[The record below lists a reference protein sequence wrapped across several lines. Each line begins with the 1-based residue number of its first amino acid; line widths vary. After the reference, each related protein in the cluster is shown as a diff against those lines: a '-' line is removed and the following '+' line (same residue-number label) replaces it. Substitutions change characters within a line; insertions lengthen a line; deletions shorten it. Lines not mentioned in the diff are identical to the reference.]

1 MAAPVYNADF
11 FFKANQILN
20 PIFYDELNRIIT
32 DPTFYEKDSIQ
43 PHIRSVSYYSEVVL
57 VPIPSKTDRPAFE
70 VRVVKS
76 DSEINEENES
86 AKRINNNAYFLN
98 TNSINYE
105 ELLSQLKKKYRT
117 TNGPPPENPMN
128 VPSNIGSHLRLIELK
143 KQLIN
148 YKKIL
153 ERTLKK
159 PLKDETFENLFTMN
173 LKKSFYEDPL
183 STLKEIAKVYPNL
196 ELNKLEVYS
205 SPEEIQKRI
214 DDIDEDRSKYLKLVE
229 KNKEEIA
236 KFTAIVNKNGTKKR
250 IRLALMGGKHKRRS
264 NKKSRRVRK
273 Q

>member
-1 MAAPVYNADF
+1 MAAPEYSADF

-70 VRVVKS
+70 VRVVES
-76 DSEINEENES
+76 HSEINEENES
-86 AKRINNNAYFLN
+86 AKRINNNEYFLN
-98 TNSINYE
+98 TNSLNYE

-128 VPSNIGSHLRLIELK
+128 VPSNIGNHLRLIKLK
-143 KQLIN
+143 TQLIN
-148 YKKIL
+148 YKKVL
-153 ERTLKK
+153 ERVLAKN
-159 PLKDETFENLFTMN
+159 LKDEQFENLFTMN

-183 STLKEIAKVYPNL
+183 STLKNIAKVYPNL
-196 ELNKLEVYS
+196 ELNKLEVYR

-236 KFTAIVNKNGTKKR
+236 KFTAVVNKNGTRKR
-250 IRLALMGGKHKRRS
+250 IRLAPMGGKRRL
-264 NKKSRRVRK
+264 NKKSRRNRK
-273 Q
+273 E

>member
-1 MAAPVYNADF
+1 MAAPVYSADF

-86 AKRINNNAYFLN
+86 AKRINNNDFFLN

-128 VPSNIGSHLRLIELK
+128 VPSNIGNHLRLIDLK
-143 KQLIN
+143 KHLIN

-153 ERTLKK
+153 ERVLAK
-159 PLKDETFENLFTMN
+159 PLKDEQFENLFTMN

-183 STLKEIAKVYPNL
+183 STLKNIAKVYPNL
-196 ELNKLEVYS
+196 ELNKPEVYGD
-205 SPEEIQKRI
+205 PEEIQRRI
-214 DDIDEDRSKYLKLVE
+214 DEIDRDYNDFKALQEKL
-229 KNKEEIA
+229 KEERV
-236 KFTAIVNKNGTKKR
+236 KFNAVVNKNGTKKR
-250 IRLALMGGKHKRRS
+250 FRLARMGGKRRL
-264 NKKSRRVRK
+264 NKKSRRNRK
-273 Q
+273 

>member
-1 MAAPVYNADF
+1 MAAPEYSADF
-11 FFKANQILN
+11 FFKNNQIMN
-20 PIFYDELNRIIT
+20 PIFYDDYNRVIT

-43 PHIRSVSYYSEVVL
+43 PHIRSVSYYSEVIL
-57 VPIPSKTDRPAFE
+57 VPLPSTTDRPRFE

-86 AKRINNNAYFLN
+86 AKRINLNDYFVNLN
-98 TNSINYE
+98 STKYE

-128 VPSNIGSHLRLIELK
+128 VPTNISNHLRLIELK

-148 YKKIL
+148 YKKVL
-153 ERTLKK
+153 ERVLKK
-159 PLKDETFENLFTMN
+159 PLKEEVFENLFTMN

-183 STLKEIAKVYPNL
+183 SSLKKIAMIYPNL

-214 DDIDEDRSKYLKLVE
+214 DDIDEDRSRYLMLIE
-229 KNKEEIA
+229 KHRNESA
-236 KFTAIVNKNGTKKR
+236 KFTAVINKNGSRKR
-250 IRLALMGGKHKRRS
+250 IRLVPMGGKRRS
-264 NKKSRRVRK
+264 NKKSRRNRK
-273 Q
+273 

>member
-1 MAAPVYNADF
+1 MAAPEYSADF
-11 FFKANQILN
+11 FFKTNQIMN
-20 PIFYDELNRIIT
+20 PIFYDEYNRVIT

-43 PHIRSVSYYSEVVL
+43 PHIRSVSYYSEVIL
-57 VPIPSKTDRPAFE
+57 VPLPTDTDRPRFE

-86 AKRINNNAYFLN
+86 AKRINNNEYFLN
-98 TNSINYE
+98 TNSLNYE

-128 VPSNIGSHLRLIELK
+128 VPSNIGNHLRLIELK

-153 ERTLKK
+153 ERVLAK
-159 PLKDETFENLFTMN
+159 PLKDEQFENLFIMN

-183 STLKEIAKVYPNL
+183 STLKKIATVYPNL

-214 DDIDEDRSKYLKLVE
+214 DDIDEDRTKYLKLVE
-229 KNKEEIA
+229 KTKEEIA
-236 KFTAIVNKNGTKKR
+236 KFTAVVNKNGTRKR
-250 IRLALMGGKHKRRS
+250 IRLARMGGKRRL
-264 NKKSRRVRK
+264 NKKSRRNRK
-273 Q
+273 